1 MCFSAGSTELVGL
14 LLEQGAIVTA
24 TDHHGST
31 PLHLACQKGHQS
43 TVVRPLQTNIMQA
56 VIHASQHNLLY
67 MYILV
72 NESCRRK
79 EARSK
84 QGRTNNKAKQHS
96 TSKAVIFPKE
106 K

>member
-1 MCFSAGSTELVGL
+1 MCFSAGSTELVSL

-56 VIHASQHNLLY
+56 VLHASQHNLLY
-67 MYILV
+67 MYIQPIYGYMLPNLSPSPNLYKV
-72 NESCRRK
+72 QSVY
-79 EARSK
+79 
-84 QGRTNNKAKQHS
+84 NNNVAS
-96 TSKAVIFPKE
+96 
-106 K
+106 